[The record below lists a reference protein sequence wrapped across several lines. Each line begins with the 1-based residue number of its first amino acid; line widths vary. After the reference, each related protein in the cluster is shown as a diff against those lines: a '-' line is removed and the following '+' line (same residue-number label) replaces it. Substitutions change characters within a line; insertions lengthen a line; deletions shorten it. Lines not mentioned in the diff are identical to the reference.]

1 MEDNKNI
8 LKFCM
13 EKGFLLDKEM
23 LSLLSDLDENTVRHI
38 IDRIASLGVNERVI
52 TKNVF
57 SNNFEK
63 IKNVVALENNKLVLE
78 RFFIK
83 LGYSRTE
90 LADVNPQENEE
101 EIGKVKILNSFLAV
115 PKKVTVPDFVNH
127 FRARYNSL
135 RAILQ
140 QRDLENLTSIRRLN
154 MNDGNFSLIVSI
166 REKRITK
173 NKNLLI
179 DAEDLTGSIRVLVN
193 KNKKELFEK
202 AKDLLPDEVV
212 GFSGNG
218 NKEWLF
224 ANDLFFPDSFI
235 HEKRHADKEEMI
247 AFTSDVHIGSRMFLE
262 KNFLKFIKWLNGE
275 EGDEQQK
282 ELAKKVKYL
291 FITGDSVDGV
301 GVFPDQQRFLNIDD
315 MRLQYKKLTEMIKL
329 IRKDIKIIICPGQ
342 HDAVWVGEPQP
353 PISEDW
359 AEDLYKLDN
368 VVLVSNPSLIELDSG
383 FKILM
388 YHGASMHGIINS
400 IEDLRLNDGHS
411 TPTKVSK
418 EMLKR
423 RHLNPIHGQG
433 DYVPNEK
440 LDPLVI
446 EQVPDIFATGDQHKP
461 EISSYNNVLLVASS
475 CWQSVTPFEEKVGHH
490 PDPCKVPVFNMK
502 TREIKILDFA
512 DEDSTKT
519 QEEREQEAIEE
530 KHKQEVEEIKKKM
543 EVKNKVVE
551 KKDDGGDNGE
561 VKSEGEEDES

>member
-1 MEDNKNI
+1 MEENKNI

-23 LSLLSDLDENTVRHI
+23 LGLLSDLDEKTIKQI
-38 IDRIASLGVNERVI
+38 IDRIASLGVSERVI

-63 IKNVVALENNKLVLE
+63 IKNVIGLENNKVVLE

-90 LADVNPQENEE
+90 IADVNLQEDEE
-101 EIGKVKILNSFLAV
+101 ESGNVKLLNSFVPV

-135 RAILQ
+135 RGILQ

-166 REKRITK
+166 ADKRVTK

-179 DAEDLTGSIRVLVN
+179 DAEDLTGRIRVLVN
-193 KNKKELFEK
+193 KNKKELFER

-212 GFSGNG
+212 AFTGNG

-224 ANDLFFPDSFI
+224 ANDMYFPDAFV
-235 HEKRHADKEEMI
+235 HEKRHSDKEELI
-247 AFTSDVHIGSRMFLE
+247 AFTSDIHTGSRMFLE

-275 EGDEQQK
+275 EGDEQQRD
-282 ELAKKVKYL
+282 LAKKVKYL

-301 GVFPDQQRFLNIDD
+301 GVFPDQQKFLNIDD

-353 PISEDW
+353 PIPEEW
-359 AEDLYKLDN
+359 ASDLYKLDN
-368 VVLVSNPSLIELDSG
+368 VILVSNPSLIEIDGG

-388 YHGASMHGIINS
+388 YHGASMHGIINN

-423 RHLNPIHGQG
+423 RHLNPIHGEG

-440 LDPLVI
+440 QDPLII
-446 EQVPDIFATGDQHKP
+446 EHVPDIFATGDQHKP

-475 CWQSVTPFEEKVGHH
+475 CWQSVTPFEEKVGHN
-490 PDPCKVPVFNMK
+490 PDPCKVPIFNMK
-502 TREIKILDFA
+502 TREIKIMDFA
-512 DEDSTKT
+512 DEDTKKT
-519 QEEREQEAIEE
+519 QEEREQEEIEE
-530 KHKQEVEEIKKKM
+530 KHKKEVEEIKQGM
-543 EVKNKVVE
+543 EIKNEVVE
-551 KKDDGGDNGE
+551 KGDSGDKFDE
-561 VKSEGEEDES
+561 EEDGY